1 MLKIKS
7 IKPMFDSLVTT
18 MNKYEDDETLNGT
31 LIDTSRQ
38 KGCLKEY
45 QTVVAVGPNVC
56 KDIKVGDMV
65 MINPIR
71 YAKMKHQKGS
81 LKDGVITDNPVIG
94 YEFKTVTINDEEC
107 LYLQSTDIMYSFE
120 GEEIEDKKDDKKSNL
135 IIPDNKIIC

>member
-18 MNKYEDDETLNGT
+18 MNKYEQDGFENGV
-31 LIDTSRQ
+31 IVKQAGS
-38 KGCLKEY
+38 LKEY
-45 QTVVAVGPNVC
+45 QKVIAVGPAVRN
-56 KDIKVGDMV
+56 IEVGDMV
-65 MINPIR
+65 MINPTR
-71 YAKMKHQKGS
+71 YAKMKHNEGS
-81 LKDGVITDNPVIG
+81 LKNGVITDNPVIG

>member
-18 MNKYEDDETLNGT
+18 MNKYEKDGFENGV
-31 LIDTSRQ
+31 IVKQAGS
-38 KGCLKEY
+38 LKEY
-45 QTVVAVGPNVC
+45 QTVIAVGPAVRN
-56 KDIKVGDMV
+56 IEVGDKV
-65 MINPIR
+65 MINPTR

-107 LYLQSTDIMYSFE
+107 LYLQSQDIMYSFE
-120 GEEIEDKKDDKKSNL
+120 GEEVEDKKDSNI

>member
-18 MNKYEDDETLNGT
+18 MNKYAEDGYENGV
-31 LIDTSRQ
+31 IVKQ
-38 KGCLKEY
+38 AGVLKEY
-45 QTVVAVGPNVC
+45 QKVIAVGPAVRN
-56 KDIKVGDMV
+56 IEVGDMV

-71 YAKMKHQKGS
+71 YAKMKHKEDS
-81 LKDGVITDNPVIG
+81 LKNGVITDNPVIG

-107 LYLQSTDIMYSFE
+107 LYLQSQDIMYSFE
-120 GEEIEDKKDDKKSNL
+120 GEEVEDKKDSNI

>member
-7 IKPMFDSLVTT
+7 IKPMFDSLITT
-18 MNKYEDDETLNGT
+18 MNKYEEDGFENGV
-31 LIDTSRQ
+31 IIKQAGS
-38 KGCLKEY
+38 LKEY
-45 QTVVAVGPNVC
+45 QTVIAVGPAVRN
-56 KDIKVGDMV
+56 IEVGDMV
-65 MINPIR
+65 MINPTR

-107 LYLQSTDIMYSFE
+107 LYLQSQDIMYSFE
-120 GEEIEDKKDDKKSNL
+120 GEEVEDKKDSNI

>member
-18 MNKYEDDETLNGT
+18 MNKYEEDGYENGV
-31 LIDTSRQ
+31 IVKQ
-38 KGCLKEY
+38 AGVLKEY
-45 QTVVAVGPNVC
+45 QKVIAVGPAVRN
-56 KDIKVGDMV
+56 IEVGDMV

-71 YAKMKHQKGS
+71 YAKMKHKEGS
-81 LKDGVITDNPVIG
+81 LKNGVITDNPVIG

-107 LYLQSTDIMYSFE
+107 LYLQSQDIMYSFE
-120 GEEIEDKKDDKKSNL
+120 GEEVEDKKDSNI

>member
-7 IKPMFDSLVTT
+7 IKPMFDSLITT
-18 MNKYEDDETLNGT
+18 MNKYEEDSFENGV
-31 LIDTSRQ
+31 IVKQAGS
-38 KGCLKEY
+38 LKEY
-45 QTVVAVGPNVC
+45 QKVIAVGPAVRN
-56 KDIKVGDMV
+56 IEVGDMV
-65 MINPIR
+65 MINPTR
-71 YAKMKHQKGS
+71 YAKMKHNEGS
-81 LKDGVITDNPVIG
+81 LKNGVITDNPVIG